1 MYDEID
7 QNSEKNI
14 FYLNEYIFQKE
25 KHFAERKKVLTLY
38 LCYDI
43 SILSNINKLSK
54 NEVIFLNKDTITCSF
69 TMDRN
74 VYNIF
79 KSIVARHGENV
90 KGNLVRYMQ
99 DVILYDTPNS
109 DTILAIQE
117 VQQLKKDQN
126 KRIYK
131 SFSEVLEELDNDE

>member
-1 MYDEID
+1 M
-7 QNSEKNI
+7 
-14 FYLNEYIFQKE
+14 
-25 KHFAERKKVLTLY
+25 
-38 LCYDI
+38 
-43 SILSNINKLSK
+43 
-54 NEVIFLNKDTITCSF
+54 IFLNKDTVTCSF

-99 DVILYDTPNS
+99 DVILYDTPNT

-117 VQQLKKDQN
+117 VQQLKKDTN
-126 KRIYK
+126 KRVYK